1 MMKKRL
7 LFVFNP
13 HSGKGQIRNNL
24 VDILDVFVK
33 HGYECVVHPTQE
45 SLDAYQLVRQEGM
58 EYDLIV
64 CSGGDGTLNE
74 TVRGLMALDKRPVL
88 GYIPT
93 GTTNDFASS
102 LGIPKAPLEAAR
114 VIMEGEEFACDIGAF
129 NHNSFTYISAFGLF
143 TEVAYETP
151 QQTKNMLGHLAYVL
165 EGAKRLGSVKPY
177 RMRVEHD
184 GTVTEDEYIFGMISN
199 SMSVGG
205 IIKNLG
211 ELGVQLDDGMFEVA
225 LVKMPV
231 NMSELNKTLADVVK
245 LNVNSPYIKMFR
257 TNDITLKSVSP
268 VPWTLDGE
276 YGGDKKQVRIINH
289 QKAVTVMKP
298 RSKNNG

>member
-1 MMKKRL
+1 MKKRL

-13 HSGKGQIRNNL
+13 RSGKGQIRNNL
-24 VDILDVFVK
+24 VDIIDIFVK

-45 SLDAYQLVRQEGM
+45 SLDAYQLVRNKGGN
-58 EYDLIV
+58 YDLVV

-74 TVRGLMALDKRPVL
+74 TVRGLMALTKRPVL

-102 LGIPKAPLEAAR
+102 LGIPKAPVEAAR
-114 VIMEGEEFACDIGAF
+114 AIVEGEEFSCDIGSF

-165 EGAKRLGSVKPY
+165 EGAKRLNSVKPY

-184 GTVTEDEYIFGMISN
+184 GIVTEDEYIFGMISN

-245 LNVNSPYIKMFR
+245 LNVNSQYIKMFR
-257 TNDITLKSVSP
+257 TKDITLKSVCP

-289 QKAVTVMKP
+289 QKAITVMKP
-298 RSKNNG
+298 ADSKRK